1 MSMVNPRRRLMCAA
15 IAAGGAM
22 SAMPSWAKLNFA
34 NSDFSWSAIFDM
46 LSDVQRELLSD
57 STREIQ
63 ILYTQI
69 ERDSEGGI
77 KLHHHAF
84 HHAPRRWFFP
94 ASTIKLPLA
103 LLACEEIARVGGNL
117 ESAIMLRQPPETCNW
132 DESEPLSETLRRSLC
147 RTFTISDNI
156 PYNRFYEL
164 LGADKIHARLK
175 ALGYPN
181 TRAIS
186 RLGSRDIEANR
197 KTGSVQIIDAG
208 GKPLAGFAPRI
219 AKKRSFPFGRALKGA
234 GFLGDDGVLIPGQH
248 DFSFGNFM
256 PLADLH
262 QMLVAFIFPEAV
274 HESQR
279 WKIPVAWREEILTE
293 MGRYPRESREPVY
306 PAPEYYDGFAKFF
319 VLGDSKDNAP
329 EGYRA
334 YGKIGEA
341 YGYLIDSSYVVNK
354 NSGTECFLSAVIH
367 CNPDG
372 IYNDDK
378 YDYEEVGLPFLSAL
392 GKSVLA
398 FEALRKIT

>member
-1 MSMVNPRRRLMCAA
+1 MSVIDPKRRLLCAA
-15 IAAGGAM
+15 LAAGGAM
-22 SAMPSWAKLNFA
+22 SAMPAWAKLNFA
-34 NSDFSWSAIFDM
+34 NNDFSWSAIFEN
-46 LSDVQRELLSD
+46 LSDAQRELLSD

-69 ERDSEGGI
+69 ERDSDGGI
-77 KLHHHAF
+77 KLQHHAF
-84 HHAPRRWFFP
+84 HHAPKRWFFP

-103 LLACEEIARVGGNL
+103 LLACEEVARVGGNL
-117 ESAIMLRQPPETCNW
+117 ESAIMLRQPPETGIW
-132 DESEPLSETLRRSLC
+132 EDAEPLSESLRRSLC
-147 RTFTISDNI
+147 RTFTVSDNV

-164 LGADKIHARLK
+164 LGPDKIHARLK
-175 ALGYPN
+175 SMGYPN

-197 KTGSVQIIDAG
+197 RTGSTQILDAQ
-208 GKPLAGFAPRI
+208 GKPLLGIAPRL
-219 AKKRSFPFGRALKGA
+219 AKRRSFPFGKASKGE
-234 GFLGDDGVLIPGQH
+234 GFLGDDGVLMQGPH

-262 QMLVAFIFPEAV
+262 QMLVAFVLPETA

-279 WKIPVAWREEILTE
+279 WKIPAQWREAILEE
-293 MGRYPRESREPVY
+293 MGRFPRESVDPVY
-306 PAPEYYDGFAKFF
+306 PSPEYYDAYAKYF
-319 VLGDSKDNAP
+319 VLGDSRENAAD
-329 EGYRA
+329 GYRA

-341 YGYLIDSSYVVNK
+341 YGYLSDSSYIVNK
-354 NSGTECFLSAVIH
+354 STNSECFLSAVIH

-378 YDYEEVGLPFLSAL
+378 YDYEETGLPFLAAL

-398 FEALRKIT
+398 YEALRAK